1 MQLDVTLQP
10 GSLLQPRAALKPH
23 QMLPLLSLCLVFLL
37 LSSFNESLK
46 AEGFQ
51 ALSPFQEPL
60 SDLPETLL
68 SSESAQGDFT
78 ALQRNRG
85 AQETLSLQG
94 FNPCPWQGAEVV
106 FAAVP
111 FLCLRSGQSGIL
123 GVHLCSIQT
132 LSGKRE
138 ESVSR
143 GCNPRGAFN
152 SRAAEESGSC
162 IAVSSSVRSPSLK

>member
-60 SDLPETLL
+60 SDLPETFL
-68 SSESAQGDFT
+68 SSEECT
-78 ALQRNRG
+78 RRLH
-85 AQETLSLQG
+85 
-94 FNPCPWQGAEVV
+94 
-106 FAAVP
+106 
-111 FLCLRSGQSGIL
+111 CL
-123 GVHLCSIQT
+123 
-132 LSGKRE
+132 
-138 ESVSR
+138 
-143 GCNPRGAFN
+143 
-152 SRAAEESGSC
+152 AEEQRCPGN
-162 IAVSSSVRSPSLK
+162 ALPAGL